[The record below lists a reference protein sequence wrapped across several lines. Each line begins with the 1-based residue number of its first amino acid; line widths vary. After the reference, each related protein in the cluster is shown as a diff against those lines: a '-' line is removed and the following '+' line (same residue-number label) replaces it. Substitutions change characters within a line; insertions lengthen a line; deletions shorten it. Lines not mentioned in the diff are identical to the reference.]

1 MRLRL
6 AVGRVGSH
14 IGHLAENISHFG
26 LAQDEQEVT
35 LDVLLDPASLDSL
48 LGKPIVLDHDESKV
62 IGLVDKVVI
71 ENNVP
76 YAEGDTLANVEPD
89 TLQVLETA
97 KSEGKPLE
105 TSPKFC
111 AQLRLDDAQRV
122 EQYERVYSHIAI
134 LSPGTAGRGGKS
146 IVAIYSKEPMDEEMK
161 GLIEGLSA
169 KLDAIASKIS
179 EMALSEGTETKEEG
193 AEVEA
198 AYAKGKEDGQMEAEY
213 SLKREQLAKQR
224 GILLEGKTDEE
235 KTANLLKSFDIE
247 TSYALSRSVIDTL
260 LKMGVSPVT
269 AANVEIPEAK
279 PAKAPGK
286 AARSIEVKI

>member
-97 KSEGKPLE
+97 KSEGVYLE

-161 GLIEGLSA
+161 ALVEGVSA

-179 EMALSEGTETKEEG
+179 EMSLPPEEYKVPE
-193 AEVEA
+193 EVEA
-198 AYAKGKEDGQMEAEY
+198 AYAKGKQDGQMEAEY

-269 AANVEIPEAK
+269 PPNVVPTEDK

>member
-14 IGHLAENISHFG
+14 IGHLSENISHFG

-35 LDVLLDPASLDSL
+35 LDVLLDPASLESL
-48 LGKPIVLDHDESKV
+48 IGKPIVLDHDESKV

-89 TLQVLETA
+89 NLQVLETA
-97 KSEGKPLE
+97 KAEGKPLE

-122 EQYERVYSHIAI
+122 EQYARVYSHISI

-146 IVAIYSKEPMDEEMK
+146 IVATYSKEPMDEEMK
-161 GLIEGLSA
+161 ALIEGISA

-179 EMALSEGTETKEEG
+179 EMSTQEAQEAPEG
-193 AEVEA
+193 VEA
-198 AYAKGKEDGQMEAEY
+198 AYAKGKQDGQMEAEY

-224 GILLEGKTDEE
+224 GISLEGETDEE

-269 AANVEIPEAK
+269 AANVETPETK
-279 PAKAPGK
+279 PAKLTGK